1 MKAWLK
7 KAWVWILA
15 GLGVLV
21 GVAMFFLTFGR
32 RRPRVALPTLPKQ
45 PELPMTPVIET
56 KPSEKYE
63 EEAKKIDGN
72 KTDVVDSINE
82 RFK

>member
-1 MKAWLK
+1 MKWLK

-15 GLGVLV
+15 GIGILA
-21 GVAMFFLTFGR
+21 GVAMFFLTFGKKK
-32 RRPRVALPTLPKQ
+32 PQIVLPTLPKQ
-45 PELPMTPVIET
+45 PKVPMKPVVES
-56 KPSEKYE
+56 KPADKYE
-63 EEAKKIDGN
+63 EEAKKIEED

>member
-1 MKAWLK
+1 MKWLK

-15 GLGVLV
+15 GLGVLA
-21 GVAMFFLTFGR
+21 GVAMFFLTFGKR
-32 RRPRVALPTLPKQ
+32 KPQIVLPTLPKR
-45 PELPMTPVIET
+45 PKVPMTPVVET
-56 KPSEKYE
+56 NPADKYE

-72 KTDVVDSINE
+72 KADVVDSINE